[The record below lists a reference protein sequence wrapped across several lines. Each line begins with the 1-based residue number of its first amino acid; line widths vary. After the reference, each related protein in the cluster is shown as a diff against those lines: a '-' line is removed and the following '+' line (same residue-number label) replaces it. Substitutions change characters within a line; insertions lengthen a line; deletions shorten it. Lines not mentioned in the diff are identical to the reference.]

1 MKLNLNLKLN
11 SSEIAPE
18 ETHSY
23 PAAQRTLRSSQVKKV
38 LLITSTVGNQSA
50 KKEDQRP
57 PSEVPFPQSALPSLR
72 INPSGPAL
80 DTFHSLNK

>member
-11 SSEIAPE
+11 SSETAPE

-38 LLITSTVGNQSA
+38 LLITSMVGSQLRRKIKDPQVRS
-50 KKEDQRP
+50 
-57 PSEVPFPQSALPSLR
+57 PFPQSALPSLR